1 VPQVVTAPAADAAE
15 VEVGYRD
22 FAYGTGTTAPT
33 ADKPQSKLWV
43 NAGSWWG
50 SLFSPQVGGFTIHR
64 LDGVSQQW
72 VDTGV
77 LLDERP
83 NAKIDALWEGANLY
97 VAAAGPSSTDPGH
110 SARVTRY
117 SFADGQYVRDA
128 GYPVTI
134 ASGGAESIV
143 LDRDT
148 KGVLWATYTRSGK
161 VYVTH
166 STTGHATWVT
176 PYVLP
181 VAGAG
186 DVSADDI
193 STLVSFGGRIGVLWG
208 NQNPNSPSGN
218 SYWFAVHV
226 DGTDDSPASWT
237 RELAFGGDPG
247 TENADDHMNI
257 KSLQTDSEG
266 RVFASVKT
274 SLNGSDDP
282 LIVLLVRDPS
292 GAWDRDNVFG
302 KGAQN
307 HTRAIVVLDDPNN
320 TAHVFAASPCCS
332 GGVIYHKKVSF
343 AALANGNPFAG
354 GLGAPFIRSSLDKTI
369 NNPTS
374 TKQTVD
380 GTSGLVVLAADD
392 TSRWYLHNKLD
403 LADPATLVPDTRI
416 DTGPTGNVGSTS
428 ARFEFSS
435 DNTKATFECRLDAAV
450 FSACT
455 SPKEHTGLS
464 AGSHT
469 FEVRA
474 VTGAGPDP
482 TPASR
487 SWTVD
492 ENLPLSFPPAAD
504 AAVKAGTTSSN
515 TNYGRTTSLVADTS
529 PQEESYL
536 RFEVASIGTRRVTSA
551 KLRLYV
557 SNGST
562 NGPAVYST
570 SATWSETA
578 LTWNT
583 RPTRSATAL
592 ANRTSTPANAWAE
605 YNVTS
610 AITGAGEFGFALVA
624 DSSDGTDFNS
634 REAVNKPQLVLSFA
648 ADTTAPDT
656 TITAAP
662 TGTLDTGTAEVAF
675 SASEPSRFE
684 CRLDGSAYAECVSP
698 KQYTD
703 LGNGDHVFEVRAID
717 TAGNVDTSPAAAA
730 WTVERAD
737 PTAPQTT
744 LESAPSGT
752 VSTSDAVISF
762 SADEPGTFECSLDGS
777 AFGECDSPVSYNDLP
792 DGTHTF
798 EVRAIDRAG
807 NVDASPAAATWTIQ
821 IRTATLLKDGFESG
835 NLGAWTVRTGG
846 DGAAAVQGDVVRD
859 GAFAA
864 RLSESAN
871 IGSVAALRRA
881 FAEGESDVT
890 VTYDVQVAA
899 EGVTGGNVPLLRLY
913 DDSGARVLSL
923 YRQNLAKD
931 KVYVS
936 YGGATYLTRGLLPMG
951 SWATVQVHVRLT
963 AAGQSLVEISLNG
976 VDVHTSTT
984 ATVASAIR
992 TVQLGNDTAR
1002 QAFTLYADNVL
1013 ISRPVAS

>member
-1 VPQVVTAPAADAAE
+1 VRCRRAAGRHRASCRRSR
-15 VEVGYRD
+15 GRGRLPD

-237 RELAFGGDPG
+237 RELAFGGDPA

-416 DTGPTGNVGSTS
+416 DNRPHGQRRQHVREVRVLFGQHQGDVRVP
-428 ARFEFSS
+428 ARR
-435 DNTKATFECRLDAAV
+435 CRVL
-450 FSACT
+450 ACT

-474 VTGAGPDP
+474 VTAAGPDP

-487 SWTVD
+487 SGRRREPASVLPAGGGRRGEGRHDEQQHQLRPDDVAGGRHVASGGELPALRSRVD
-492 ENLPLSFPPAAD
+492 RHPARD
-504 AAVKAGTTSSN
+504 QREAAVVRFQRLDQWPGCLQHLGDLVGNRSHVEHPADPVGDRAGEPDVHSGQRV
-515 TNYGRTTSLVADTS
+515 GRVQRHVRHHRRRRIRVRFGRGLVRRDGLQLARGSQQATARS
-529 PQEESYL
+529 EL
-536 RFEVASIGTRRVTSA
+536 RGGHHGT
-551 KLRLYV
+551 
-557 SNGST
+557 GHDDH
-562 NGPAVYST
+562 
-570 SATWSETA
+570 
-578 LTWNT
+578 
-583 RPTRSATAL
+583 RSAD
-592 ANRTSTPANAWAE
+592 R
-605 YNVTS
+605 
-610 AITGAGEFGFALVA
+610 
-624 DSSDGTDFNS
+624 
-634 REAVNKPQLVLSFA
+634 
-648 ADTTAPDT
+648 
-656 TITAAP
+656 
-662 TGTLDTGTAEVAF
+662 TLDTGTAEVAF

-807 NVDASPAAATWTIQ
+807 NVDASPRGRDVDDPDPYRDPA
-821 IRTATLLKDGFESG
+821 
-835 NLGAWTVRTGG
+835 
-846 DGAAAVQGDVVRD
+846 QGR
-859 GAFAA
+859 F
-864 RLSESAN
+864 RE
-871 IGSVAALRRA
+871 R
-881 FAEGESDVT
+881 
-890 VTYDVQVAA
+890 
-899 EGVTGGNVPLLRLY
+899 
-913 DDSGARVLSL
+913 
-923 YRQNLAKD
+923 
-931 KVYVS
+931 
-936 YGGATYLTRGLLPMG
+936 
-951 SWATVQVHVRLT
+951 
-963 AAGQSLVEISLNG
+963 
-976 VDVHTSTT
+976 
-984 ATVASAIR
+984 
-992 TVQLGNDTAR
+992 
-1002 QAFTLYADNVL
+1002 
-1013 ISRPVAS
+1013 